1 MRPTM
6 PPVTSEG
13 TKAPNQ
19 ARMIEGRNTVFI
31 SEAFSK
37 RKRKDFGMEVG
48 ALRTRGM
55 KVGH

>member
-1 MRPTM
+1 M